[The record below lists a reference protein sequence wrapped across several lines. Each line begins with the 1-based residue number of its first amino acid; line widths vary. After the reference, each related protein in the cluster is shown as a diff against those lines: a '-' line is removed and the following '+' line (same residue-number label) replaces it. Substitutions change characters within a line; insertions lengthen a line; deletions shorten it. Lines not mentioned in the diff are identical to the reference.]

1 MSVSAGAV
9 PPDRAVQAHR
19 LFFALWPG
27 EPLRSALAHRVESLV
42 PPGLGR
48 PQRPDQLHLTLEFL
62 GSVPSAR
69 LQAARDAAA
78 AVQGEPF
85 ELILDAVEYWRRP
98 RILCLVAREIPP
110 ALAQLVHTLRA
121 ELASRGFDPERRPYR
136 AHLTLARKVGQ
147 TPGPAAVEPLRW
159 PATEFA
165 LVESVTERAGS
176 IYRPLRAWPLRADQ
190 PARNR

>member
-1 MSVSAGAV
+1 MSAPGGAV
-9 PPDRAVQAHR
+9 PPDRAVKTHR

-27 EPLRSALAHRVESLV
+27 EPMRSALAGRVGSLV

-48 PQRPDQLHLTLEFL
+48 PQRPDQVHLTLEFL
-62 GSVPSAR
+62 GAVPAAR

-78 AVQGEPF
+78 AVRSEPF
-85 ELILDAVEYWRRP
+85 ELVLDAVEYWRRP
-98 RILCLVAREIPP
+98 RVLCLVAREIPP
-110 ALAQLVHTLRA
+110 ALAQLVHSLRV
-121 ELASRGFDPERRPYR
+121 ELASRGFEPERRPYR

-147 TPGPAAVEPLRW
+147 TPGLTAVEPLRW

-176 IYRPLRAWPLRADQ
+176 NYQPLQAWPLQ
-190 PARNR
+190 G

>member
-1 MSVSAGAV
+1 MNAQGGVV
-9 PPDRAVQAHR
+9 PPERAVQTHR

-27 EPLRSALAHRVESLV
+27 QSLRSALAGRVESLV

-62 GSVPSAR
+62 GAVPATR
-69 LQAARDAAA
+69 LQVVRDAAA

-85 ELILDAVEYWRRP
+85 DLVLDAVEYWRRP
-98 RILCLVAREIPP
+98 RVLCLVARELPS
-110 ALAQLVHTLRA
+110 ALAALVQSLRG

-147 TPGPAAVEPLRW
+147 PPGLAAVDPVHW
-159 PATEFA
+159 SATEFA
-165 LVESVTERAGS
+165 LVESMTERAGS
-176 IYRPLRAWPLRADQ
+176 VYRPLGAWSLQ
-190 PARNR
+190 G

>member
-1 MSVSAGAV
+1 MSAPGGAV
-9 PPDRAVQAHR
+9 PPGRAVQTHR

-27 EPLRSALAHRVESLV
+27 EPLRSVLARRVESLV

-62 GSVPSAR
+62 GSVPSTR
-69 LQAARDAAA
+69 LRAARDAAA
-78 AVQGEPF
+78 AVRGEPF
-85 ELILDAVEYWRRP
+85 ELLLDAVEYWRRP

-110 ALAQLVHTLRA
+110 ALAQLVHALRV
-121 ELASRGFDPERRPYR
+121 ELASRGFEPERRPYR

-147 TPGPAAVEPLRW
+147 APAPAVVEPLRW

-176 IYRPLRAWPLRADQ
+176 IYQPLRSWSLLADP
-190 PARNR
+190 PARYC